1 MQAVGE
7 PINYYRANFEHLK
20 RDDPF
25 WQASDVSARIG
36 EVQAAVHQISGWQD
50 FFLRETL
57 ADYESLRAAGRTPYL
72 TIGPWAHTELSVSL
86 EALREGIYWFDA
98 QLKGDTSNLRVN
110 PVRIYV
116 VGSGEWRRMETWP
129 PPSSATQWFLQPER
143 RLALHTATEVN
154 TPDRYVYDPAR
165 PTPALGG
172 AFFSARQGGVRDNRA
187 LEARNDVLTFT
198 SSVLDSDLEI
208 MGTPRATLYVQ
219 SSLQYTDFFVR
230 LCDVY
235 PDGRSL
241 NVTDGL
247 LRVAPGVGDP
257 QPDGSLRIELPLWPT
272 AANSRADTVCA
283 YKCRV
288 ARTHA
293 GAETLAA
300 AKTSVRA
307 RTWPARGKRFFTI
320 PCTRRM

>member
-1 MQAVGE
+1 M
-7 PINYYRANFEHLK
+7 
-20 RDDPF
+20 
-25 WQASDVSARIG
+25 
-36 EVQAAVHQISGWQD
+36 HQISGWQD

-129 PPSSATQWFLQPER
+129 PPSSATQWYLQPER

-172 AFFSARQGGVRDNRA
+172 AFFSARQGGVRDNRS
-187 LEARNDVLTFT
+187 LEARDDVLTFT
-198 SSVLDSDLEI
+198 SPVLDNDLEI

-219 SSLQYTDFFVR
+219 SSVQHTDFFVR

-257 QPDGSLRIELPLWPT
+257 QPDGSLRIELALWPT
-272 AANSRADTVCA
+272 AANF
-283 YKCRV
+283 
-288 ARTHA
+288 
-293 GAETLAA
+293 
-300 AKTSVRA
+300 
-307 RTWPARGKRFFTI
+307 ARGHRLRVQVSSGARPRWSRNLGSGEDLGTG
-320 PCTRRM
+320 TRMACAGQEIFHDTLHPSHVSLPVTNA